1 MLWRVPKCILM
12 DLKHCRLRKQVHG
25 WQKHQRFSKLHNSN
39 QDLQDQQNQ
48 LTLLYPCFISNFPEL
63 SPHLAILLHI
73 APQKTF
79 VGLEG
84 MSWRCFQHVFSVTI
98 FRLPRRLQ
106 DVLKIFW
113 RRLAKTS
120 WRHLAT
126 HLEDVF
132 KTSWKTK
139 YCYAE
144 DIFKMSSRRLKAI
157 AWRDVLRTL

>member
-25 WQKHQRFSKLHNSN
+25 WQKHWRFSKLHNSN

-48 LTLLYPCFISNFPEL
+48 LTLLYPCFISNLPEL

-84 MSWRCFQHVFSVTI
+84 MSWRRFQHVFSVTI

-113 RRLAKTS
+113 RRLEDILQHILKTSSRRLGRQNIVMLKTS
-120 WRHLAT
+120 WRFLQDA
-126 HLEDVF
+126 
-132 KTSWKTK
+132 
-139 YCYAE
+139 
-144 DIFKMSSRRLKAI
+144 LKP
-157 AWRDVLRTL
+157 

>member
-25 WQKHQRFSKLHNSN
+25 WQKHWRFSKLHNSN

-48 LTLLYPCFISNFPEL
+48 LTLLYPCFISNLPEL

-84 MSWRCFQHVFSVTI
+84 MSWRRFQHVFSVTI
-98 FRLPRRLQ
+98 FRLPRRLENILKASCKDVLKTSCNTSWRRLQ
-106 DVLKIFW
+106 DVLEDKILLCW
-113 RRLAKTS
+113 R
-120 WRHLAT
+120 

-132 KTSWKTK
+132 KTP
-139 YCYAE
+139 
-144 DIFKMSSRRLKAI
+144 
-157 AWRDVLRTL
+157 